1 LRDVAAHGH
10 RAGEIVASI
19 RALARKE
26 PTRMTPT
33 DLHEAIREVLLVLNG
48 EFRRRGID
56 ASFQAGPE
64 APIVLGDRTQLQQ
77 VLLNLVMNSVEAMTE
92 PDGVGVRMGGQLT
105 IRSAAGP
112 DRFARVSVQDTGT
125 GLEQDHMDRIFEAFF
140 STKAGGIGM
149 GLSICRSIVQA
160 HGGSISASN
169 HSPRGSTFSFTVP
182 LAAGAAR

>member
-77 VLLNLVMNSVEAMTE
+77 VLLNLVMNSVEAMT
-92 PDGVGVRMGGQLT
+92 DGGQLT

-112 DRFARVSVQDTGT
+112 DRFARVSVQDTGTGT